1 MDNPPAKHSVIK
13 KTGIG
18 CLGMIALF
26 FALIPIMAAVDGWNR
41 YKSGK
46 ESLQWPSTEGV
57 IFSSEV
63 ITDHGKS
70 DDADPR
76 HTAAITYGYSV
87 DGYEYTGERV
97 SVAGQT
103 FLDKN
108 KAGNLVRRYKKGLR
122 VKVHYDPKTPHVSV
136 LEPGNAS
143 GPPVISFLLVAIVV
157 FVIVRIVRFY
167 YRKRTAVQPASFPS
181 FKPQA
186 PVSKPTY
193 HTGSAAAIT
202 PSGIS
207 GEKKKTDRTMIL
219 LAILFP
225 VAGLL
230 VLYFGVDAL
239 MKGYESRQWPS
250 VQGQISK
257 SHIDRQLKNR
267 SDSTGS
273 STRYVAR
280 IGYTYMIDGKTY
292 HCDTIGFGKSECSN
306 QKRGKTVKY
315 LKQYP
320 KGKPVTVYYNP
331 ADPHSAVLKNGITG
345 GALLILSMGLLF
357 LLAGF
362 AFLIALYNQRR
373 R

>member
-1 MDNPPAKHSVIK
+1 MENPSTKHSVAK
-13 KTGIG
+13 KAGIG

-41 YKSGK
+41 YKSDK

-57 IFSSEV
+57 ILSSEV
-63 ITDHGKS
+63 ITDRGKS

-76 HTAAITYGYSV
+76 HTAAITYSYTV
-87 DGYEYTGERV
+87 DGYEYTGKRI

-103 FLDKN
+103 FLDKS

-122 VKVHYDPKTPHVSV
+122 VKVYYDPRTPHISI
-136 LEPGNAS
+136 LERGNAS
-143 GPPVISFLLVAIVV
+143 GPPIISFLLVAIVV
-157 FVIVRIVRFY
+157 FIIVRIIRFY
-167 YRKRTAVQPASFPS
+167 YRKQTAVQPASFPS

-186 PVSKPTY
+186 PVSKPAY
-193 HTGSAAAIT
+193 QTGSAAAIT

-207 GEKKKTDRTMIL
+207 GEKKKTNRTMIL

-257 SHIDRQLKNR
+257 SYIDRQLKNR
-267 SDSTGS
+267 SDSTGAAI
-273 STRYVAR
+273 RYVAR
-280 IGYTYMIDGKTY
+280 IGYTYRIDAKIYYCTI
-292 HCDTIGFGKSECSN
+292 IGFGKSEYSS
-306 QKRGKTVKY
+306 QKRSKTKKY
-315 LKQYP
+315 LEQYP
-320 KGKPVTVYYNP
+320 KGKSVTVYYNP

-345 GALLILSMGLLF
+345 GALLTLTMGLLF